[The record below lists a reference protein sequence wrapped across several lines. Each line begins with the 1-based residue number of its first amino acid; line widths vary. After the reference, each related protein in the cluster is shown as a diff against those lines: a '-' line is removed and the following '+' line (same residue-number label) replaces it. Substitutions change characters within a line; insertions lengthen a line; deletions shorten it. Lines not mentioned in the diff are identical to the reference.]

1 MISII
6 DLLNKIKWDKKEKS
20 EDYEIIYF
28 DRILGKQVTMPYTKI
43 QTLEDPFMV
52 LRDKAGEVRIPLHRI
67 QEVKKKNKTIWK
79 R

>member
-1 MISII
+1 MMPII
-6 DLLNKIKWDKKEKS
+6 DLLNKIKWDKKEKP

-28 DRILGKQVTMPYTKI
+28 DRILGKQMTMPYTKI
-43 QTLEDPFMV
+43 QALEDPFMV

-67 QEVKKKNKTIWK
+67 QEVKKKSKTIWK